1 MPFPGTPRAYLYL
14 HKSTIY
20 INNKIIKFCCRRQQ
34 LFCYTFVKVYKK
46 KIEMK
51 KKEYMKCKKKKMVN
65 LQEELLMAIG
75 CLVEKKRGRPKK
87 DSKRVDVEVDVEDE
101 VVKVKRF
108 DYKGKMY
115 LRTKDNVIYDVETE
129 EEIGVFNEVRG
140 EIEYNELEEEEEEV

>member
-1 MPFPGTPRAYLYL
+1 
-14 HKSTIY
+14 
-20 INNKIIKFCCRRQQ
+20 
-34 LFCYTFVKVYKK
+34 
-46 KIEMK
+46 
-51 KKEYMKCKKKKMVN
+51 
-65 LQEELLMAIG
+65 MAIG

-87 DSKRVDVEVDVEDE
+87 ESKRVDVEVDVEDE